1 MTAPIRI
8 HPDNPKLFEFR
19 GQPRILVCATEHYGA
34 VMNRPFRYERYLAD
48 AAEKAQTLTR
58 LFCLFREQQSSHNP
72 YSTCKPESTDYISP
86 YPRTGPGNAADGLP
100 KYDLDQW
107 NPEFFDRLHE
117 FLTLAS
123 DYGIVVEVVILS
135 NTYCEEVWALNPLK
149 TGNNLGGV
157 ETIAWPEYI
166 TMRHPQTFA
175 RQRALVEKV
184 VTEVHGYDNVLFEV
198 CNEPTGLLPGI
209 ATSPPLEVVDAWQT
223 ELAKVIRETEA
234 RLPNRHLIAGQEAY
248 KHDGTRQGSDK
259 SFREMFFDVV
269 NIHPLPNTVHAGVNY
284 DLGQFMSKQLKLRAL
299 RDFCLSAYG
308 ERKPLNCDEDNAASR
323 FKDFEGWTVHRKR
336 AWTAVMCGSHY
347 DYIDFSI
354 WPGIETGTEE
364 SQRCIRTWMKHL
376 SEFAHSFDL
385 VRARPLTGWLKA
397 PMTHTVESVFGV
409 EGEDVAVYLA
419 DAREVDEPGA
429 GEPLAEPVAF
439 ELPAGR
445 FEMACFSP
453 TSGLYSPWTEVEGG
467 RVVRMVTPEFED
479 DLVARVRRRSCSETV
494 GVK

>member
-1 MTAPIRI
+1 MSHPIRI
-8 HPDNPKLFEFR
+8 HPTNPKLFEFR
-19 GQPRILVCATEHYGA
+19 GEPRILICATEHYGA
-34 VMNRPFRYERYLAD
+34 VMNRPFRFERYLAD
-48 AAEKAQTLTR
+48 AAAKSQTLTR
-58 LFCLFREQQSSHNP
+58 LFCLFREQQSAHNP

-107 NPEFFDRLHE
+107 NPEFFDRLHA

-149 TGNNLGGV
+149 AGNNLGGV

-166 TMRHPQTFA
+166 TMRHPLTFA
-175 RQRALVEKV
+175 RQRALVEKI
-184 VTEVHGYDNVLFEV
+184 VTEINGYDNVIFEV
-198 CNEPTGLLPGI
+198 CNEPTGELPGV
-209 ATSPPLEVVDAWQT
+209 AASPPLGEVDAWQT

-234 RLPNRHLIAGQEAY
+234 KLPRQHLIAGQEAY

-259 SFREMFFDVV
+259 SFRDMFFDVV
-269 NIHPLPNTVHAGVNY
+269 NIHPLPNTVHAGVTY
-284 DLGQFMSKQLKLRAL
+284 GLGQFMSKQLRLQAL

-323 FKDFEGWTVHRKR
+323 FKDHEGWTIHRKR
-336 AWTAVMCGSHY
+336 AWTAVMCASHY

-354 WPGIETGTEE
+354 WPGLETGTEE

-385 VRARPLTGWLKA
+385 TRALPLRAWLMDQ
-397 PMTHTVESVFGV
+397 PQHTVASVFGV
-409 EGEDVAVYLA
+409 DDEDVAVYLA
-419 DAREVDEPGA
+419 DARELDAPDA
-429 GEPLAEPVAF
+429 GEGIEGALAFA
-439 ELPAGR
+439 LPEGR
-445 FEMACFSP
+445 YEIATFSP
-453 TSGLYSPWTEVEGG
+453 TSGLYSPWAQISGG
-467 RVVRMVTPEFED
+467 KTLHVVTPAFEED
-479 DLVARVRRRSCSETV
+479 IVVRVRRRP
-494 GVK
+494 GP